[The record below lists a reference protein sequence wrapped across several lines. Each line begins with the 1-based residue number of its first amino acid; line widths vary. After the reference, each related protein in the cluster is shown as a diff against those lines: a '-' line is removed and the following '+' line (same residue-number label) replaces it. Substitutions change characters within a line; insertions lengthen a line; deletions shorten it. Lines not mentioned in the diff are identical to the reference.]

1 MKLRNKKT
9 GEIQVLRFPHNEFDE
24 DDDKQYSLNLLDYR
38 GNEYNYNSLA
48 ELNEEWE
55 DYKPVEP
62 LIEKKF
68 RKIIR
73 EWSKVNGYTRLIY
86 DKKRDCLH
94 SPYCEFVCISFFRLD
109 VFEELEDRKSYD
121 ITELCGEENNDERS
135 E

>member
-1 MKLRNKKT
+1 MILRNKKT
-9 GEIQVLRFPHNEFDE
+9 GNIFKVGEELDIGHTITGKIKVEIVEDNKNVVFFYKSLEEF
-24 DDDKQYSLNLLDYR
+24 N
-38 GNEYNYNSLA
+38 NT
-48 ELNEEWE
+48 WE
-55 DYKPVEP
+55 DYKIEP

-94 SPYCEFVCISFFRLD
+94 SPYCAIVCITFYRFD
-109 VFEELEDRKSYD
+109 VFEKLEDGKSYD
-121 ITELCGEENNDERS
+121 ITELCGEEDKDERS